1 MSKIVKLYEVRHK
14 KCNVKT
20 GYMTEDNTNSIQ
32 YCKKCKNNFM
42 IPKIFSSED
51 FTFKL
56 QDVEIENMKEPEPEP
71 INKYVNF
78 ESQSQS
84 HSATYAQ

>member
-1 MSKIVKLYEVRHK
+1 MKLYEVRHK

-20 GYMTEDNTNSIQ
+20 GYMAEDTLDSIQ
-32 YCKKCKNNFM
+32 YCKKCKNNF
-42 IPKIFSSED
+42 IIHKIFSSED

-56 QDVEIENMKEPEPEP
+56 QNVEIENMKEPEPEP
-71 INKYVNF
+71 INKRVNF

-84 HSATYAQ
+84 RLVTYAN